1 MSNARQCCFVPFTSS
16 LRVHG
21 VRPVRGVRRGPGD
34 SNNQPEQQRSVGML
48 SVVGVLGLLARG
60 EEEVEK
66 KT

>member
-1 MSNARQCCFVPFTSS
+1 M
-16 LRVHG
+16 
-21 VRPVRGVRRGPGD
+21 RPVREVRRGPGD
-34 SNNQPEQQRSVGML
+34 SNGRPEQQRSVGML